1 MFEAVVTL
9 CLALSREMCREVA
22 LPGIWAAKV
31 EDCRAALAAVSGVTG
46 GPELVADGPPRCREA
61 GPELAFDEI
70 APGVLVHRGEVAEAD
85 RGNLGDIANI
95 AVVIGTRSVA
105 VIDSGSARW
114 IGEAVWRAIRAR
126 TALPVSHV
134 ILTHVHPDHVF
145 GATALTEA
153 GAMVV
158 AHAGLA
164 RALADR
170 QAGYLDSLG
179 RLIGPA
185 ALIGTVP
192 PPVGRA
198 VSGEAEIDLG
208 GRVLRLR
215 AWPPAHSGTDV
226 TVLDSASG
234 VLFAG
239 DLVFDG
245 HLPALDGTVRGWAAV
260 LEEMRQDGA
269 SLVVPG
275 HGGPVLP
282 WPAGGAAT
290 ARYLEVLAR
299 DARAAV
305 AKGERLG
312 DAVGH
317 IAAEERGRWRLF
329 DAFNA
334 RNATVAFTEMEWE

>member
-1 MFEAVVTL
+1 MFEAVMTL
-9 CLALSREMCREVA
+9 CLALSREVCREVV
-22 LPGIWAAKV
+22 LPGIWAAGDK
-31 EDCRAALAAVSGVTG
+31 ECRAALASAPGAFPG
-46 GPELVADGPPRCREA
+46 LVAEGPPRCREA
-61 GPELAFDEI
+61 GPALAFDEI
-70 APGVLVHRGEVAEAD
+70 APGVLVHRGQVAEAD
-85 RGNLGDIANI
+85 GDNLGDISNI

-114 IGEAVWRAIRAR
+114 IGEAAWRAIRAR
-126 TALPVSHV
+126 TALLVSHV

-153 GAMVV
+153 GAEVV
-158 AHAGLA
+158 AHQGLA

-170 QAGYLDSLG
+170 QAGYLESLG
-179 RLIGPA
+179 RLIGSA
-185 ALIGTVP
+185 ALIGTAP
-192 PPVGRA
+192 PPVDRA

-215 AWPPAHSGTDV
+215 AWPPAHSGTDL

-234 VLFAG
+234 ILFAG
-239 DLVFDG
+239 DLVFDD

-260 LEEMRQDGA
+260 LEEMGQDGA
-269 SLVVPG
+269 AFVVPG

-305 AKGERLG
+305 ATGERLG
-312 DAVGH
+312 DAIGH
-317 IAAEERGRWRLF
+317 IAGEERGHWRLF
-329 DAFNA
+329 DAFNP